1 MITLTRRALT
11 ALLLTATAAGALVA
25 HLVRPA
31 VAQRD
36 ATYRALDIFTEVYG
50 HIGRNYIEEVEPE
63 QLVYT
68 AIHGMVDALDP
79 HSEFLTPDQKAAF
92 RTQTRGRFPGIG
104 MEIDLRDDTLTVITP
119 LPGAPAAAAG
129 IRPGDRLRSIDGH
142 STRGM
147 TLSEAVRRLR
157 GADGTVV
164 ELGIERGDAP
174 PFTVRVERAVVV
186 IEPVEGRLLPDGS
199 AHIRLR
205 AFQHDTE
212 ARLRSELERLRGEA
226 GGELPGIVLDLRN
239 NPGGL
244 LAQAIAVSDLFL
256 STGEIVR
263 TRARGGAGRSF
274 EASPLGTLPPVPLV
288 AVVNAGTASAAEI
301 VVGALQAHRRA
312 VVVGTPTFGKGSVQ
326 TVYDLTDGSGLKLTV
341 AHYFTPDG
349 RSIQARGLAPDV
361 FIAAADDIEPAP
373 PAAALTPALSTVQR
387 EADLTRRLGNPG
399 DTADVTRARHQPPP
413 LPDDP
418 VLARAVE
425 VLRVAGIF
433 TRRE

>member
-1 MITLTRRALT
+1 ML
-11 ALLLTATAAGALVA
+11 
-25 HLVRPA
+25 
-31 VAQRD
+31 
-36 ATYRALDIFTEVYG
+36 TEVYG
-50 HIGRNYIEEVEPE
+50 HIGRNYVDELESER
-63 QLVYT
+63 LVYA
-68 AIHGMVDALDP
+68 AIDGMVDALDP
-79 HSEFLTPDQKAAF
+79 HSEFLDPQAKQAF

-104 MEIDLRDDTLTVITP
+104 MEIGLRDDTLTVIAP

-129 IRPGDRLRSIDGH
+129 VRPGDRLRSIDGH

-147 TLSEAVRRLR
+147 SLGDAVRRLR
-157 GADGTVV
+157 GEAGTVV
-164 ELGIERGDAP
+164 ELGIERGAMP

-186 IEPVEGRLLPDGS
+186 IEPVEAQLLPDGS
-199 AHIRLR
+199 AHLRVR

-212 ARLRSELERLRGEA
+212 GRIRAELERLRGEA
-226 GGELPGIVLDLRN
+226 GGALPGVILDLRD

-244 LAQAIAVSDLFL
+244 LSQAIAVSDLFL
-256 STGEIVR
+256 DGGDIVH
-263 TRARGGAGRSF
+263 TRRRGGKGRTWKAG
-274 EASPLGTLPPVPLV
+274 PLGTLPPVPLV
-288 AVVNAGTASAAEI
+288 LIVNAGTASAAEI

-361 FIAAADDIEPAP
+361 YLAAADDIDAPAP
-373 PAAALTPALSTVQR
+373 EARTRATVQR
-387 EADLTRRLGNPG
+387 EADLARRLDNPG
-399 DTADVTRARHQPPP
+399 RAATPHTAPP

-433 TRRE
+433 TTRE

>member
-1 MITLTRRALT
+1 MITLSRRALT
-11 ALLLTATAAGALVA
+11 ALLLAAALAGALA
-25 HLVRPA
+25 VRLISPA
-31 VAQRD
+31 EANRD

-50 HIGRNYIEEVEPE
+50 HIGRNYVEEVEPE
-63 QLVYT
+63 RLVYA
-68 AIHGMVDALDP
+68 AIAGMVDALDP
-79 HSEFLTPDQKAAF
+79 HSEFLNPEQKAAF

-104 MEIDLRDDTLTVITP
+104 MEIGLRDDNITVITP
-119 LPGAPAAAAG
+119 LQGAPAAAAG
-129 IRPGDRLRSIDGH
+129 IRPADRLRAIDGH

-157 GADGTVV
+157 GAAGTVV

-174 PFTVRVERAVVV
+174 PFTVRVERQVVV
-186 IEPVEGRLLPDGS
+186 VAPVEGRLLPDGS
-199 AHIRLR
+199 AHLRVR

-212 ARLRSELERLRGEA
+212 DRLRAELERLRAEA
-226 GGELPGIVLDLRN
+226 GGELPGVVLDLRN

-244 LAQAIAVSDLFL
+244 LSQAIAVADLFL
-256 STGEIVR
+256 STGQIVR
-263 TRARGGAGRSF
+263 TRTRGGGGRSF
-274 EASPLGTLPPVPLV
+274 DASPLGTLPQVPLV

-326 TVYDLTDGSGLKLTV
+326 SVYDLTDGSGLKLTV

-361 FIAAADDIEPAP
+361 YIAAADDIEPP
-373 PAAALTPALSTVQR
+373 PAPADFAAVQR
-387 EADLTRRLGNPG
+387 EADLSGRLGNPDRQG
-399 DTADVTRARHQPPP
+399 PHRAPP

>member
-1 MITLTRRALT
+1 MITLSRRALT
-11 ALLLTATAAGALVA
+11 LLLLAAALAGALAA
-25 HLVRPA
+25 HLIRPA
-31 VAQRD
+31 EANRD
-36 ATYRALDIFTEVYG
+36 ATYRALDVFTEVYG

-63 QLVYT
+63 RLVYA
-68 AIHGMVDALDP
+68 AIDGMVDALDP
-79 HSEFLTPDQKAAF
+79 HSEFLTPEQKAAF

-104 MEIDLRDDTLTVITP
+104 MEIGLRDDTLTVITP
-119 LPGAPAAAAG
+119 LQGAPAAAAG
-129 IRPGDRLRSIDGH
+129 VRPGDQIRAIDGH

-147 TLSEAVRRLR
+147 TQSDAVRRIR
-157 GADGTVV
+157 GPAGTVV
-164 ELGIERGDAP
+164 ELTLQRGDAP
-174 PFTVRVERAVVV
+174 PFTVRVERQVVV
-186 IEPVEGRLLPDGS
+186 VEPVEARLLPDGS
-199 AHIRLR
+199 AHLRVR

-212 ARLRSELERLRGEA
+212 ARLRAEIERLRAEA

-244 LAQAIAVSDLFL
+244 LSQAIGVSDLFL
-256 STGEIVR
+256 SAGQIVR
-263 TRARGGAGRSF
+263 TRTRGGGGRTF
-274 EASPLGTLPPVPLV
+274 DASPLGTLPPVPLV

-326 TVYDLTDGSGLKLTV
+326 SVYDLTDGSGLKLTV

-361 FIAAADDIEPAP
+361 FIAAADDIEPP
-373 PAAALTPALSTVQR
+373 PAAATAAALQR
-387 EADLTRRLGNPG
+387 EADLDRRLGNP
-399 DTADVTRARHQPPP
+399 DRAAGPHRAPP